1 MTALALESRPDEE
14 QDEREETEERG
25 EQEMGA
31 DSEQSVLSL
40 PAESGPVTIGTD
52 DRGQHADGRY
62 ECLDCG
68 VVAES
73 FLGRCSSCGA
83 SAFRRV
89 NESAETES
97 ANAQTGPCVI
107 ARVTAPFNPL
117 VPR

>member
-14 QDEREETEERG
+14 QDEREETAGGR
-25 EQEMGA
+25 EQEM
-31 DSEQSVLSL
+31 DVDTEQSVLSL
-40 PAESGPVTIGTD
+40 PAESEPVIIGTD
-52 DRGQHADGRY
+52 PCRQHADGRY